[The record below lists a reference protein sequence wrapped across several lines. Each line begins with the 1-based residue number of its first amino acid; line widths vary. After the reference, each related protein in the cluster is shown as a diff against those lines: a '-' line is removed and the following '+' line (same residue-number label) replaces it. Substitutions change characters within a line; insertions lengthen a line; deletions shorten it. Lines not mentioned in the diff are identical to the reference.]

1 LEKAFVPW
9 LVKSAF
15 VEPLITRALSAVAVI
30 DIPSTLTS
38 WLMENH
44 AKDAVDIKTA
54 ETRSM
59 ANAGISLLESFI
71 IFLLFKMILDLL
83 Y

>member
-1 LEKAFVPW
+1 LSS
-9 LVKSAF
+9 SA
-15 VEPLITRALSAVAVI
+15 PAITRELSAVAVI
-30 DIPSTLTS
+30 FIPVAVTS
-38 WLMENH
+38 LLMENH

-54 ETRSM
+54 ETISI
-59 ANAGISLLESFI
+59 AIAGISLLESFI